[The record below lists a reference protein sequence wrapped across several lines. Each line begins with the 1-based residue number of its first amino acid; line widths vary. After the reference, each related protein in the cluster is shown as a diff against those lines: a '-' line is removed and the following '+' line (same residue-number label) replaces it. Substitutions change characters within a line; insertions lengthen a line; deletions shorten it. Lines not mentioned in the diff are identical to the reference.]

1 MLSMGQRVALIW
13 TAGLGYLG
21 LISLLTW
28 QALRGQS
35 IIAPD
40 GLTLVVGGVLLG
52 VVALAVA
59 VILVAGRGRE
69 VVAGSAN

>member
-1 MLSMGQRVALIW
+1 MAGMRRRWSQRGRVGLLW

-21 LISLLTW
+21 LTLLLTW

-40 GLTLVVGGVLLG
+40 ALTLTATGLLAAAIFG
-52 VVALAVA
+52 AAGI
-59 VILVAGRGRE
+59 ILVR
-69 VVAGSAN
+69 SQQK